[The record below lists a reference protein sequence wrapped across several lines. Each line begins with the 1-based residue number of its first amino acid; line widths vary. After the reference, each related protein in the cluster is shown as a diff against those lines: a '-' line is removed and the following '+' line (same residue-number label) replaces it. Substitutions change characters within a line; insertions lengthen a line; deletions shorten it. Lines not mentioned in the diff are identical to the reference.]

1 MSISEYSIFAVP
13 ENPNR
18 FEVSYFYYLQTPRKK
33 KRFETYEE
41 AKKAFDK
48 MKKPVNWLLH
58 IRKSDNSYSL
68 IRSGV

>member
-1 MSISEYSIFAVP
+1 MSTEYSIFAVS
-13 ENPNR
+13 ENPYRNS
-18 FEVSYFYYLQTPRKK
+18 VSYFYLLKTPRTT
-33 KRFETYEE
+33 KRFETYED

-48 MKKPVNWLLH
+48 LKKSSCWLLH